1 MVRKE
6 GVEPSPDL
14 TEEILS
20 LPRIDHFAT
29 CGSNG
34 CSREKWKERRFQF
47 NIQFIRL
54 MQFFSLLREQNHK
67 IIQMSNINSHVNYNS
82 HGGRSKVVQPPYEL
96 INFILHFRTSSIE
109 EEHKLVWVTSAALVP
124 IVPKTIVQ
132 KCCYTT
138 PRYEI
143 QNIHS

>member
-1 MVRKE
+1 ML
-6 GVEPSPDL
+6 GV
-14 TEEILS
+14 T
-20 LPRIDHFAT
+20 
-29 CGSNG
+29 
-34 CSREKWKERRFQF
+34 
-47 NIQFIRL
+47 
-54 MQFFSLLREQNHK
+54 M
-67 IIQMSNINSHVNYNS
+67 
-82 HGGRSKVVQPPYEL
+82 
-96 INFILHFRTSSIE
+96 IE